1 MIKILDVCS
10 GIGGFSLGL
19 EATGGFDT
27 VAFCEYDEFC
37 GKVLNKHWPDVPIYK
52 DLKEIGNEP
61 TRLIQEFD
69 LICGGIPCQPFSLAG
84 KQKGKEDDRH
94 LWPYMYEIIKHK
106 KPTWVIVEN
115 VGGFVN
121 VALDDVCLDLE
132 TEGYATQ
139 SFIIPACG
147 VEAPHRRERVWILG
161 KITKDDSNSDSIGSH
176 RETINEHGSGESND
190 RQERE
195 SGSVREVLANG
206 GDTEIGATRDVEYT
220 DSFRI
225 QQHKP
230 TAEEASGRGS
240 ETSIATTSA
249 DVVNSKCNEHI
260 EEIRGGNGEERE
272 DEKRQGEEDS
282 TSRISSGASG
292 LRVSDKGHETSGH
305 VADSEFKGLQ
315 GGKRNSQ
322 GEGRKVLSPEQHN
335 RDEVWSETGR
345 TSGVSGES
353 KDVADTK
360 GKQRQRELRDVKQ
373 KNGEKKKRGKSDRR
387 GSQPSNRSTD
397 VANSNDNGH
406 EGGLSET
413 RNQDV
418 TGQDSQSI
426 GATDTKD
433 SVGQGHD
440 GGDSQ
445 QPGADGV
452 VSRSSDDR
460 ETVSSGATG
469 VRGLSKESNDNEGTS
484 REDGLKEDNNR
495 ALVQEGQSRVQSS
508 IGRGLGS
515 NQASS
520 KGTQVR
526 QGTDNNQVD
535 RVGESKDVADS
546 SSEGLQ
552 GHRGEHG
559 LRETGEEEQTLRGS
573 EEQDVPNTESVRGS
587 SDNNNGRSTQSNRE
601 GGVQSESGGERSSKG
616 TGEDVPHSGGER
628 GRSGQADRQ
637 DAKDARE
644 LTGDTQHREGNTQ
657 PGLGGMDDGVS
668 ARLDGHQGF
677 ITEPDIPRV
686 AEKIPDRVNR
696 LKALG
701 NSIVP
706 QIIYHIGMAI
716 LEEERKNEL
725 DR

>member
-27 VAFCEYDEFC
+27 VAFCEFDEFC
-37 GKVLNKHWPDVPIYK
+37 GKVLKKHWPDVPIYK

-161 KITKDDSNSDSIGSH
+161 KLMANTNDTGDSTPRRTTDGD
-176 RETINEHGSGESND
+176 RKETVEGWQEQSQFESSRSSEH
-190 RQERE
+190 
-195 SGSVREVLANG
+195 
-206 GDTEIGATRDVEYT
+206 
-220 DSFRI
+220 
-225 QQHKP
+225 
-230 TAEEASGRGS
+230 
-240 ETSIATTSA
+240 
-249 DVVNSKCNEHI
+249 VVNSKRNEHS
-260 EEIRGGNGEERE
+260 EEIGRGDGEARE
-272 DEKRQGEEDS
+272 DEKRHGEEDS

-292 LRVSDKGHETSGH
+292 LRVSDQGHEGKGHVVNTQS
-305 VADSEFKGLQ
+305 
-315 GGKRNSQ
+315 N
-322 GEGRKVLSPEQHN
+322 GE
-335 RDEVWSETGR
+335 D
-345 TSGVSGES
+345 GVSRKPKSEHGQGDARLES
-353 KDVADTK
+353 SSSDNGRSERGISQDVADT
-360 GKQRQRELRDVKQ
+360 G
-373 KNGEKKKRGKSDRR
+373 
-387 GSQPSNRSTD
+387 
-397 VANSNDNGH
+397 
-406 EGGLSET
+406 
-413 RNQDV
+413 
-418 TGQDSQSI
+418 
-426 GATDTKD
+426 
-433 SVGQGHD
+433 
-440 GGDSQ
+440 
-445 QPGADGV
+445 
-452 VSRSSDDR
+452 
-460 ETVSSGATG
+460 
-469 VRGLSKESNDNEGTS
+469 
-484 REDGLKEDNNR
+484 
-495 ALVQEGQSRVQSS
+495 
-508 IGRGLGS
+508 
-515 NQASS
+515 
-520 KGTQVR
+520 
-526 QGTDNNQVD
+526 
-535 RVGESKDVADS
+535 
-546 SSEGLQ
+546 SEGLQ

-616 TGEDVPHSGGER
+616 TGEDVPHAGGER
-628 GRSGQADRQ
+628 GRLWETHRQ

-644 LTGDTQHREGNTQ
+644 LTRSQEHREGNTQ

-706 QIIYHIGMAI
+706 QIIYHIGMDI
-716 LEEERKNEL
+716 LEEERKNEV
-725 DR
+725 

>member
-27 VAFCEYDEFC
+27 VAFCEFDEFC
-37 GKVLNKHWPDVPIYK
+37 GKVLKKHWPDVPIYK

-161 KITKDDSNSDSIGSH
+161 KNVGNATGNGRTEGKPGEEEGRSDGQSEEG
-176 RETINEHGSGESND
+176 GMLESKGTSD
-190 RQERE
+190 R
-195 SGSVREVLANG
+195 
-206 GDTEIGATRDVEYT
+206 AT
-220 DSFRI
+220 
-225 QQHKP
+225 
-230 TAEEASGRGS
+230 G
-240 ETSIATTSA
+240 
-249 DVVNSKCNEHI
+249 DVVNSKRNEHS
-260 EEIRGGNGEERE
+260 EEIGRGDGEARE

-292 LRVSDKGHETSGH
+292 LRVSDQGHEGKGHVVNTDNLGSLLSSHETERGGSASRHSEGKLERGSSD
-305 VADSEFKGLQ
+305 VADTEPERLQ

-322 GEGRKVLSPEQHN
+322 GEGRKVLSSERHN
-335 RDEVWSETGR
+335 RDEVRSETGR
-345 TSGVSGES
+345 TSGVSGEE
-353 KDVADTK
+353 
-360 GKQRQRELRDVKQ
+360 Q
-373 KNGEKKKRGKSDRR
+373 
-387 GSQPSNRSTD
+387 
-397 VANSNDNGH
+397 
-406 EGGLSET
+406 
-413 RNQDV
+413 
-418 TGQDSQSI
+418 
-426 GATDTKD
+426 
-433 SVGQGHD
+433 
-440 GGDSQ
+440 
-445 QPGADGV
+445 
-452 VSRSSDDR
+452 
-460 ETVSSGATG
+460 
-469 VRGLSKESNDNEGTS
+469 
-484 REDGLKEDNNR
+484 
-495 ALVQEGQSRVQSS
+495 
-508 IGRGLGS
+508 
-515 NQASS
+515 
-520 KGTQVR
+520 
-526 QGTDNNQVD
+526 
-535 RVGESKDVADS
+535 DVADS
-546 SSEGLQ
+546 SSKGLQ

-559 LRETGEEEQTLRGS
+559 LREASKEEQALRGGEEQ
-573 EEQDVPNTESVRGS
+573 
-587 SDNNNGRSTQSNRE
+587 
-601 GGVQSESGGERSSKG
+601 
-616 TGEDVPHSGGER
+616 DVPHSGGER
-628 GRSGQADRQ
+628 GCSGQADRQ
-637 DAKDARE
+637 DAEDVGE
-644 LTGDTQHREGNTQ
+644 LTRSQEHREGNTQ

-668 ARLDGHQGF
+668 SRLDGHQGF